1 MRKHSQ
7 QFKLVFFTINLHFI
21 TSDQVSKYRKLTL
34 PLTSIIYLF
43 DSPLEMRK
51 KDSNKLKLIDTLL
64 FLKRNDPQSFKG
76 RCCENAF
83 LQREY
88 YWWDLL
94 ELFLFHVITGW
105 CYFSSWLLLWDWFY
119 CHIVAFLE
127 ASFLKEIRILCVI
140 STIIIL
146 C

>member
-7 QFKLVFFTINLHFI
+7 HFKLVFFTINLHFV

-64 FLKRNDPQSFKG
+64 FLKRNDPQS
-76 RCCENAF
+76 CENAF

-88 YWWDLL
+88 YWCDLL

-105 CYFSSWLLLWDWFY
+105 YYFSSWLLLWDWCY
-119 CHIVAFLE
+119 CHIVALLE
-127 ASFLKEIRILCVI
+127 ASFLKGIRILCVI
-140 STIIIL
+140 STIPKL
-146 C
+146 